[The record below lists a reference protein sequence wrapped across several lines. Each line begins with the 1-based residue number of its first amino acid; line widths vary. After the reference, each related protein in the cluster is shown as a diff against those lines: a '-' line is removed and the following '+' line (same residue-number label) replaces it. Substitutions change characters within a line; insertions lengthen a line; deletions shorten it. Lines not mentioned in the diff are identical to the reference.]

1 MDKKIKVVI
10 ADDEALARDIV
21 EDYLQ
26 AFPEIEIVE
35 RCKNGFETIKAIN
48 QTKTDIL
55 FLDIQMPKLTGMEV
69 LELLDEKPVIIFT
82 TAYDEYAI
90 KAFELNAVDYLLK
103 PFSEARFA
111 EACQKAITK
120 VNAQE
125 KTDQNIHEKLTASEH
140 DEDHKLTRVVVKK
153 GAAIHVIPL
162 DHLMF
167 IEAQDDYVMLYS
179 KEGKFLKQRTM
190 KYFETSLPADKF
202 VRVHRSYIANIEQI
216 DKIELFAKD
225 SYVAKMKNGESLK
238 ISASGYKNLRS
249 SFNF

>member
-10 ADDEALARDIV
+10 ADDEALAQDIV

-48 QTKTDIL
+48 QTKIDIL

-103 PFSEARFA
+103 PFSEERFA
-111 EACQKAITK
+111 EACHKAVAK
-120 VNAQE
+120 VNARE
-125 KTDQNIHEKLTASEH
+125 KTDHHLHEKLTSSESVR
-140 DEDHKLTRVVVKK
+140 DHKLTRIVVKK

-162 DHLMF
+162 DDLMF
-167 IEAQDDYVMLYS
+167 IEAHDDYVMLY
-179 KEGKFLKQRTM
+179 GKGGKYLKQKTM
-190 KYFETSLPADKF
+190 KYFETHLPADKF
-202 VRVHRSYIANIEQI
+202 VRVHRSYIANIEHI
-216 DKIELFAKD
+216 EKIELFAKD
-225 SYVAKMKNGESLK
+225 SYIAKIKNGETLK